1 MIVEFFGPF
10 EKLAEKRLDI
20 PLNAPTRLEH
30 VLRML
35 SKRYPGFARYCR
47 MESDAALNAHVTI
60 IRNGQP
66 VKLADKIDNK
76 DKISILLPVTG
87 G

>member
-1 MIVEFFGPF
+1 MIVEFFGPY
-10 EKLAEKRLDI
+10 EKLVEKRLDM
-20 PLNAPTRLEH
+20 PLIAPTRLED
-30 VLRML
+30 VLRTL
-35 SKRYPGFARYCR
+35 SKRYSGFARYCR
-47 MESDAALNAHVTI
+47 MESDSDLNAHVSI

-66 VKLADKIDNK
+66 VKLADMIEDT

>member
-10 EKLAEKRLDI
+10 EKLAEKQANIRLD
-20 PLNAPTRLEH
+20 APMKADA

-35 SKRYPGFARYCR
+35 SDRYPGFARYCR
-47 MESDAALNAHVTI
+47 LKNDAALNAHAMI
-60 IRNGQP
+60 IRNGVP
-66 VKLADKIDNK
+66 LKLADQIQDK
-76 DKISILLPVTG
+76 DTISILLPVTG